1 MHSPPNRPSKHARVG
16 RPFGML
22 AASLMLGL
30 LASEGFSQA
39 PTSTDVQAALA
50 IQLPK
55 DPAAI
60 LAVVGQS
67 KIFLNEISPKVE
79 ARINEVLEKTDQEI
93 PDDQLRFARVSLT
106 RNMLRQAIQTKM
118 MRECF
123 LLDQVATQ
131 NADKRNEA
139 DAMLAARARQMF
151 YESELP
157 QLQKQYKVQDL
168 GELDAL
174 LREKGSSL
182 SARQREFADAM
193 LGHLYIK
200 SKVVQDPNVSI
211 AEITQYYQENHDEF
225 AQPAAAKWEQLS
237 VLFSQIPDR
246 NEATAAISEMGRE
259 AYFGGN
265 MQAVAKA
272 KSQEPFASK
281 GGLHDWTTQGAL
293 ASEIL
298 DQQIFSL
305 PLNAMSEIIVDDT
318 GMHIIRVLDRR
329 GSGFTPLSEV
339 QDEIRAKI
347 REAKIVESQKS
358 VLKEMSKRIP
368 IWTLFP
374 DDFPDAK
381 PLPKSIVSRHFES
394 APETVR

>member
-1 MHSPPNRPSKHARVG
+1 MHSPPTPRSPHAVIGRPSG
-16 RPFGML
+16 IL
-22 AASLMLGL
+22 AVLLMLGL
-30 LASEGFSQA
+30 LVPECFSQG
-39 PTSTDVQAALA
+39 PTPSEMQAALE
-50 IQLPK
+50 IRLPE

-67 KIFLNEISPKVE
+67 PIFLNEISPKVD
-79 ARINEVLEKTDQEI
+79 ARIEEVLGKTNQTI
-93 PDDQLRFARVSLT
+93 PEEQLRFARVSLT
-106 RNMLRQAIQTKM
+106 RGMLRQAIQTKM
-118 MRECF
+118 MRESF

-131 NADKRNEA
+131 NADKRAEA

-157 QLQKQYKVQDL
+157 QLQKQYKVRDL

-182 SARQREFADAM
+182 SARQRDFADAM

-200 SKVVQDPNVSI
+200 SKVVQDPDVSV
-211 AEITQYYQENHDEF
+211 AEITQYYRENHDEF
-225 AQPAAAKWEQLS
+225 AQAAAATWEQLS
-237 VLFSQIPDR
+237 VLFSEIPNR
-246 NEATAAISEMGRE
+246 EEATTAISEMGRE

-293 ASEIL
+293 ASGTL
-298 DQQIFSL
+298 DKQIFSL
-305 PLNAMSEIIVDDT
+305 PLNAMSEIIVDET

-329 GSGFTPLSEV
+329 ASGFTPLSEV

-347 REAKIVESQKS
+347 RQNKITESQKT
-358 VLKEMSKRIP
+358 VMEEMSKRIP

-374 DDFPDAK
+374 DDFPEAK
-381 PLPKSIVSRHFES
+381 PLPTSIVSRYYES
-394 APETVR
+394 APNAIR